1 MNINSLIILAI
12 SIILLRKR
20 GLRLTSTAALSI
32 ILVGLAG
39 QVSGSAASLE
49 RRMLFDD
56 YYQKARPDNKFPQGV
71 ARGDAKLRDL
81 TNFYSPAATAIPNGT
96 FVFSELIA
104 DKFKIEISRQ
114 PLSSELLQGVAA
126 YLLICPAGRAH
137 GGRANLTENEAAI
150 LEEFVAQ
157 GGSLILIA
165 NSISEPGKEGFDL
178 VGLNLIAQKF
188 GVRFLARQ
196 TDTISIPIPNDHALF
211 DGVRDIIYGNGT
223 TLEILPSAE
232 PATQILLESHSPR
245 ALGPVAVLATHRK
258 GKVLVIGDAGSFG
271 NAHIFRSDIGQAQ
284 GLQQMIYG
292 LLPDG
297 PVPRYGWHEGMQLKV
312 HLKQEQIISGYPE
325 FMQIF
330 DLPRPAGTKVY
341 SSMMRDIDLA
351 AAGAPSIGFGRRDFV
366 SAVSLREAVLDL
378 VIGSSDSRSFK
389 ISWRDAQGSLPA
401 KLLPSGRLIAPGIPI
416 GDELIA
422 WQSVLLNDVVC
433 APLKAYAQ
441 PGDKW
446 WAEGMA
452 GLPQAQLTMSPRL
465 VPILSHYK
473 FEGES
478 TYEGKE
484 CYLFSRVTRLEG
496 KNWTPSDLI
505 GTEYAMQFH
514 AHEIEIQAGGQ
525 LAIAK
530 YWIGK
535 ASLLPVH
542 TEITVSAAFWWRDPR
557 FPAKYIGTHDSKNYE
572 NWAFINL
579 NATYGRKLTV
589 DFELK

>member
-1 MNINSLIILAI
+1 MNINSLIIFAI
-12 SIILLRKR
+12 SFMLFRKR
-20 GLRLTSTAALSI
+20 GLRLTSTAVLSV

-126 YLLICPAGRAH
+126 YLLICPAGLAH
-137 GGRANLTENEAAI
+137 GGRANLTENEATI

-196 TDTISIPIPNDHALF
+196 TDTISIPIPNDHPLF

-330 DLPRPAGTKVY
+330 DLPRPVGTAIY
-341 SSMMRDIDLA
+341 SSGMRSLDLA
-351 AAGAPSIGFGRRDFV
+351 AGTVAAGKKDFV
-366 SAVSLREAVLDL
+366 SVVSQREAVFNLA
-378 VIGSSDSRSFK
+378 IGSSDGRGFK
-389 ISWRDAQGSLPA
+389 VDWRDGQYSLSA
-401 KLLPSGRLIAPGIPI
+401 KLLPSGRLVAPGIPT

-422 WQSVLLNDVVC
+422 WQSVLLNEAVG

-441 PGDKW
+441 PGDQW
-446 WAEGMA
+446 LADGMI
-452 GLPQAQLTMSPRL
+452 GLPQAQLTMLPRL
-465 VPILSHYK
+465 VPVSSPYR
-473 FEGES
+473 FDGES
-478 TYEGKE
+478 IYEGKA

-496 KNWTPSDLI
+496 RNWTPADLVAP
-505 GTEYAMQFH
+505 EYAMQFH

-557 FPAKYIGTHDSKNYE
+557 FPAKYTGTHDSKNYE
-572 NWAFINL
+572 NWAVINF
-579 NATYGRKLTV
+579 NATYGRILTV
-589 DFELK
+589 DFKLQ